1 MVMVTSLQFSP
12 IFCVGVDGGGVE
24 IGLLSLLI
32 SVEGIVGRKGIVG
45 GGVATCSPGA
55 VGFDAPMDVGG
66 DAGTGPPVGTVGGG
80 GPAVRGAGTGWV
92 LVMVAGL
99 ASVLTSILLL
109 GILGS

>member
-1 MVMVTSLQFSP
+1 MVTSLQFPP

-66 DAGTGPPVGTVGGG
+66 DAGTGLAVDGVGGG
-80 GPAVRGAGTGWV
+80 VPAARVAGRGWV

>member
-1 MVMVTSLQFSP
+1 MVTSLQFPP
-12 IFCVGVDGGGVE
+12 IFCVGVD
-24 IGLLSLLI
+24 GLLSLLI

-55 VGFDAPMDVGG
+55 VGFDAPMDGSG
-66 DAGTGPPVGTVGGG
+66 DAGTGPPVGAVNGG
-80 GPAVRGAGTGWV
+80 GPAVRGAGRGWV

-99 ASVLTSILLL
+99 TSVLTSILLL

>member
-1 MVMVTSLQFSP
+1 MVTFLQSRP

-32 SVEGIVGRKGIVG
+32 FVEGIVG
-45 GGVATCSPGA
+45 GGVATCSLGA

-66 DAGTGPPVGTVGGG
+66 DAGTGPPVGAVGGC

-92 LVMVAGL
+92 LVMVGGL

>member
-1 MVMVTSLQFSP
+1 MVTSLQSRP

-32 SVEGIVGRKGIVG
+32 FVEGIVG

-66 DAGTGPPVGTVGGG
+66 DAGTGLAVDGVGGG
-80 GPAVRGAGTGWV
+80 VPAARVAGRGWV